1 MEESV
6 AEVEKKKSHKMVIQ
20 TGKTGLE
27 KSVCPP
33 PSIELLQNSLKPGV
47 YNAK

>member
-20 TGKTGLE
+20 TGKLGLE

-33 PSIELLQNSLKPGV
+33 PSIELL
-47 YNAK
+47 